1 MTLEGD
7 FVAHNDDKLK
17 HRTLGI
23 LRLLCWSFS
32 IYELYL
38 RNSSMKDPS
47 LQSTPESQSDNMQ
60 EAKSVLESAS
70 SRTPLYILAPFVP
83 TPQDV
88 VDRMLELGSVTDTD
102 VVYDLGCGDGRIVI
116 TAAHKYG
123 ARAFGVDLEPYRVE
137 ESNAN
142 AKAAGV
148 EGLVTIK
155 LQDALSLDVS
165 SATVVTLYLV
175 EWSTLKVKQM
185 LTSQL
190 KQGARIVSHNY
201 DMGEWE
207 PARVERFT
215 DSIGK
220 THTLYLWH
228 ADGIV
233 RS

>member
-1 MTLEGD
+1 
-7 FVAHNDDKLK
+7 
-17 HRTLGI
+17 
-23 LRLLCWSFS
+23 
-32 IYELYL
+32 
-38 RNSSMKDPS
+38 MKDQS
-47 LQSTPESQSDNMQ
+47 LLSAPESPSDNT
-60 EAKSVLESAS
+60 EAAKSVLESAS
-70 SRTPLYILAPFVP
+70 SRKPLYILAPFVP

-88 VDRMLELGSVTDTD
+88 VDRMLELGSVTGTD

-116 TAAHKYG
+116 TAANRCG

-137 ESNAN
+137 ESKAN

-148 EGLVTIK
+148 EDLVTIK
-155 LQDALSLDVS
+155 LQDALTLDVS
-165 SATVVTLYLV
+165 SATVVMLYLV
-175 EWSTLKVKQM
+175 EWSTRKLKQM

-201 DMGEWE
+201 NMGEWE

>member
-1 MTLEGD
+1 MLELHQ
-7 FVAHNDDKLK
+7 V
-17 HRTLGI
+17 
-23 LRLLCWSFS
+23 
-32 IYELYL
+32 
-38 RNSSMKDPS
+38 SSMKDPS
-47 LQSTPESQSDNMQ
+47 LQSTPESQSDNTQ
-60 EAKSVLESAS
+60 AAKSILDSAS
-70 SRTPLYILAPFVP
+70 SREPLYILAPFVP

-88 VDRMLELGSVTDTD
+88 VNRMLELGSVTGTD

-116 TAAHKYG
+116 TAASKYR

-137 ESNAN
+137 ESKAN

-155 LQDALSLDVS
+155 LQDALTLDVS
-165 SATVVTLYLV
+165 SATVVMLYLV
-175 EWSTLKVKQM
+175 EWSTQKVRQM

-190 KQGARIVSHNY
+190 RQGARIVSHNY

-220 THTLYLWH
+220 THTLYLWL

>member
-1 MTLEGD
+1 
-7 FVAHNDDKLK
+7 
-17 HRTLGI
+17 
-23 LRLLCWSFS
+23 
-32 IYELYL
+32 
-38 RNSSMKDPS
+38 MKDQSLLSTSESPS
-47 LQSTPESQSDNMQ
+47 NNTQ

-70 SRTPLYILAPFVP
+70 SGKPLYILAPFVP

-88 VDRMLELGSVTDTD
+88 VDRMLELGSVTGTD
-102 VVYDLGCGDGRIVI
+102 VVYDLGCGDGRILI
-116 TAAHKYG
+116 SAAKRYG

-137 ESNAN
+137 ESKAN

-148 EGLVTIK
+148 EGLVTFK
-155 LQDALSLDVS
+155 LQDALTLDLS

-175 EWSTLKVKQM
+175 EWSTLKLKQM

-201 DMGEWE
+201 NMGEWE